1 MDYKYRPRKVKTRRD
16 REFKVGNGRISG
28 YGSLFFSSMSFA
40 AVLAYLYPAYLTTQ
54 ELRAGYDA
62 VFLQEV
68 LKYSMWLA
76 LFLGAITLV
85 INRQKRLGLTGIAI
99 TLTAFALGGYNIPL
113 RGIPAQRLSLG
124 LDWLI
129 LTFMGS
135 VLIFTVL
142 ERIFPKYRQQA
153 ILRDEWELDFG
164 YFCFNHLLIS
174 AVLLFGNF
182 IVARSQWA
190 MSHSLHSLVQ
200 SLPLIAQVLL
210 LLICADFVLY
220 WEHRLY
226 HEMPKLWGF
235 HAVHHSVETMDW
247 LAGSRSH
254 VTTVFVERTLVMLAL
269 YWLGAEKIA
278 LDIYVA
284 IAALQAIVIHCN
296 FGFGWGWLK
305 YVIVTPQYHHWH
317 HSSEQPAIDTNYAA
331 HTPLFDRLFKT
342 YHLPGK
348 HWPAEYGTT
357 KKLPKTFSGQFLYPF
372 QSLFG
377 NFR

>member
-1 MDYKYRPRKVKTRRD
+1 MGYQYRQRQVNRRPD
-16 REFKVGNGRISG
+16 KEFKIGNGRISG
-28 YGSLFFSSMSFA
+28 YGSLFFSSMSLA
-40 AVLAYLYPAYLTTQ
+40 GVLAYLYPAYLTTL

-76 LFLGAITLV
+76 LFLGAITF
-85 INRQKRLGLTGIAI
+85 IIKRKRRLGLTGIII
-99 TLTAFALGGYNIPL
+99 TLIAFALGGYDVPL
-113 RGIPAQRLSLG
+113 RGVAAQRMSLG

-142 ERIFPKYRQQA
+142 EKLFPKYRHQL

-182 IVARSQWA
+182 VVAQSQWA
-190 MSHSLHSLVQ
+190 MNHDLHGLVQ
-200 SLPLIAQVLL
+200 TLPLAIQVLL
-210 LLICADFVLY
+210 LLLCADFVLY
-220 WEHRLY
+220 WEHRIY
-226 HEMPKLWGF
+226 HEVPKLWSF

-254 VTTVFVERTLVMLAL
+254 VTTVFIERTLVMLAL
-269 YWLGAEKIA
+269 YFLGASKAA

-284 IAALQAIVIHCN
+284 IAALQAIVIHSN
-296 FGFGWGWLK
+296 LGFSWGWLK
-305 YVIVTPQYHHWH
+305 YIIVTPQYHHWH

-331 HTPLFDRLFKT
+331 HTPLFDRLFGT

-348 HWPAEYGTT
+348 YWPAEYGTT
-357 KKLPKTFSGQFLYPF
+357 KKLPKTFIGQFWYPF
-372 QSLFG
+372 QNLI
-377 NFR
+377 

>member
-1 MDYKYRPRKVKTRRD
+1 MGYQYRQREVPHRPE
-16 REFKVGNGRISG
+16 REFKIGNGRISG
-28 YGSLFFSSMSFA
+28 YGAVFLGSMSLTG
-40 AVLAYLYPAYLTTQ
+40 VLAYLFPAYLTTQ
-54 ELRAGYDA
+54 ELRVSYDA

-76 LFLGAITLV
+76 LFLGAITFL
-85 INRQKRLGLTGIAI
+85 INRKKQLGAIGIILTLIAF
-99 TLTAFALGGYNIPL
+99 TLGGYSIPL
-113 RGIPAQRLSLG
+113 RGIEAQRLSLG

-135 VLIFTVL
+135 VFIFTTL
-142 ERIFPKYRQQA
+142 EKIFPQYRHQL

-182 IVARSQWA
+182 VVAQSQWA
-190 MSHSLHSLVQ
+190 MNHNLHGLVQ
-200 SLPLIAQVLL
+200 SMPLAVQVLL

-220 WEHRLY
+220 WEHRIY
-226 HEMPKLWGF
+226 HEFPRLWPF

-254 VTTVFVERTLVMLAL
+254 VTTVFVERTLVMLSL
-269 YWLGAEKIA
+269 YLVGADKIA

-296 FGFGWGWLK
+296 LGFSWGWLK
-305 YVIVTPQYHHWH
+305 YLIVTPQYHHWH

-331 HTPLFDRLFKT
+331 HTPLFDRLFGT

-348 HWPAEYGTT
+348 YWPAEYGTT
-357 KKLPKTFSGQFLYPF
+357 KKLPKTFVGQFLYPF
-372 QSLFG
+372 KKQ
-377 NFR
+377 